1 MARRKSSL
9 PSGSLDALKDLR
21 GRLIDTPADA
31 PPRRRPQAAADSTA
45 EPDPSDVDLFRREMG
60 DVTPIDDGNRVELQ
74 RPRPAPVPRPRA
86 PEPESE
92 PERSHAGRDPERL
105 SDNALFRASMADVQP
120 LADDNRVELSGERAR
135 AGRHQ
140 PAAPADPLA
149 KPDADT
155 APPLLPADPDA
166 MSADELFRHAMRGT
180 QPLDEINRVEPE
192 RAAPAPEP
200 RKSSEDEASALR
212 ETMEA
217 VITFED
223 RLDMGDEAAF
233 MRPGL
238 PRRVL
243 VDLRRGRWVLQ
254 GEVDLHGYTRVEA
267 REALGR
273 FLAASLQ
280 RGHRCVRVIHGK
292 GLGSPGRVSI
302 LKQLSRGW
310 LAQRE
315 EILAFCQAGPSQ
327 GGSGA
332 LLVLLRGNAA
342 RARD

>member
-9 PSGSLDALKDLR
+9 PAGSLDALERLR
-21 GRLIDTPADA
+21 GRLIDQPATPS
-31 PPRRRPQAAADSTA
+31 RRRPSPVTDSTGEA
-45 EPDPSDVDLFRREMG
+45 DPEDADLFRRTMG
-60 DVTPIDDGNRVELQ
+60 DVAPIDDGNRVELQ

-92 PERSHAGRDPERL
+92 TERPRPERDPANL
-105 SDNALFRASMADVQP
+105 SDSALFRASMADVQP

-135 AGRHQ
+135 AGRHH
-140 PAAPADPLA
+140 AAPADPLA
-149 KPDADT
+149 KPDSDDT
-155 APPLLPADPDA
+155 PPLLPADPDA
-166 MSADELFRHAMRGT
+166 MSADGLFRHAMRGT
-180 QPLDEINRVEPE
+180 QRLDDANRVVPE
-192 RAAPAPEP
+192 RAAPPPEP
-200 RKSSEDEASALR
+200 RKSSEDEALALR

-217 VITFED
+217 AITFED

-233 MRPGL
+233 LRPGL

-243 VDLRRGRWVLQ
+243 VDLRRGRWALQ

-280 RGHRCVRVIHGK
+280 RGDRCVRVIHGK

-315 EILAFCQAGPSQ
+315 EILAFCQAGANQ

-342 RARD
+342 RPRD

>member
-21 GRLIDTPADA
+21 GRLVDA
-31 PPRRRPQAAADSTA
+31 PSHGPPRRRPQAAADSTT

-60 DVTPIDDGNRVELQ
+60 DVAPIDHGNRVELQ
-74 RPRPAPVPRPRA
+74 GPRPAPLPRPRA
-86 PEPESE
+86 PESESE
-92 PERSHAGRDPERL
+92 PERPRAQRDPANL
-105 SDNALFRASMADVQP
+105 SDSALFRASMADVQP

-135 AGRHQ
+135 TGRHH
-140 PAAPADPLA
+140 AAPADPLA
-149 KPDADT
+149 KPDADNC
-155 APPLLPADPDA
+155 PPLLPADPDT

-180 QPLDEINRVEPE
+180 QRLDDSNRVEPE
-192 RAAPAPEP
+192 RPAPPPEP
-200 RKSSEDEASALR
+200 RKSSEDEACALR

-217 VITFED
+217 AITFED
-223 RLDMGDEAAF
+223 RLDMGEEAAF

-292 GLGSPGRVSI
+292 GLGSPGRISI

-332 LLVLLRGNAA
+332 LLVLLRGNNPA
-342 RARD
+342 RTS